1 MMLVGWGRIARFLLS
16 GYATVEWPGQGYRDQ
31 GEKMKDALMEA
42 GIPVFFLPE
51 VDTEPRAQ
59 TADLLKWM
67 KSREAQ
73 RRAGT
78 NKS

>member
-1 MMLVGWGRIARFLLS
+1 MMLVGWGRIARFLRT
-16 GYATVEWPGQGYRDQ
+16 GEAKVDAPGQAYREL
-31 GEKMKDALMEA
+31 GEKMRGVLMDA

-51 VDTEPRAQ
+51 MDEEPRVQ
-59 TADLLKWM
+59 STELLKWM

-78 NKS
+78 IEN

>member
-1 MMLVGWGRIARFLLS
+1 MPSSFNNKQS
-16 GYATVEWPGQGYRDQ
+16 F
-31 GEKMKDALMEA
+31 GEKMKDALMDA

-51 VDTEPRAQ
+51 MDTDPRVQ

-78 NKS
+78 IEN